1 MMYKTT
7 KTGPTDDATSS
18 SHRSQMG
25 SVCVPLLVGGTTDPA
40 VCNNRREAPFISAK
54 PVKFILL
61 IIFLVFVTFLA
72 KLW

>member
-25 SVCVPLLVGGTTDPA
+25 SVCVPLLVGGTPVT
-40 VCNNRREAPFISAK
+40 CNNRREAPFISAK

-61 IIFLVFVTFLA
+61 IIFSVFVTFLA